1 MSYSRWGSS
10 RFYTM
15 WACTKETETGKKA
28 DQVFEIMELGNG
40 ITITYGEMIKDLD
53 AVLEKVKE
61 HYSQEHKASLLK
73 EIHDGD
79 FSKAIYEET
88 TVKAY
93 PLTEADELELRSYML
108 RFMEDVKND
117 KEFE

>member
-1 MSYSRWGSS
+1 
-10 RFYTM
+10 M

-40 ITITYGEMIKDLD
+40 ISITYGEMIKDFD
-53 AVLEKVKE
+53 AVLKKVKD

-73 EIHDGD
+73 EVPDGD
-79 FSKAIYEET
+79 WKNAIYEEDT
-88 TVKAY
+88 IKAD
-93 PLTEADELELRSYML
+93 PLTEADESELRSYML

-117 KEFE
+117 NELTIGDEFS